1 MSLTAEQT
9 ARLLTLRQR
18 AIAGNAT
25 LDELREG
32 FTLLRQGRLGASI
45 GATAARTAKAAA
57 KAPVDT
63 AAVLANL
70 KALSAKGGL

>member
-32 FTLLRQGRLGASI
+32 FTLLRQGRQGASVA
-45 GATAARTAKAAA
+45 GTASRSARVSA